1 MDQIKEI
8 PAAKIIIVKLQPA
21 EEGHALIPRVKY
33 VNSSAA
39 DFLGY
44 SAQELLQKNLNFLFP
59 EGKQRE
65 VWQSALSQLNG
76 TAASKSFKGEIETR
90 ERARI
95 PVFVSLRSLPQ
106 QNKAPH
112 AVLMLLQDLSRSVK
126 KTPAA
131 APPSGKGS
139 SELDPYQCL
148 EVEHALVES
157 EERFRQMAD
166 MAGEWLWEQDPD
178 GYYIYSSTAVNQILG
193 FTVNQVIGRHY
204 TEFLTDQDKES
215 QRSYA
220 SIRHPFFGLTNHY
233 RHKDGHLV
241 ITESTGLP
249 IINPAGKLLKWR
261 GVDRDITARKQFQD
275 ALIESEKRIR
285 LIIESS
291 LSAIVIMDS
300 YGIIT
305 DWNPQAEK
313 IFGWTRLEAVG
324 QPLDQLIVPQRLRR
338 AHREGLQRFLST
350 GAGPMLNRLIELT
363 ALRRDQTEFP
373 VEVSISPMK
382 EGNAYSFSAFI
393 HDISSRKAA
402 EHQIRE
408 AQVKLA
414 VARNEINIART
425 IQTSLS
431 PSVPIDTEQFEV
443 HGFCLPADQVGGDYF
458 DYFFVNENRLEMI
471 VADVSGHSLG
481 PALFMVETR
490 SAIRALANGKG
501 TPSEKMTVLNQFL
514 FEDLD
519 RSDFF
524 ITLFYMQY
532 DIGTRRLCF
541 ASAGHPPPLLF
552 QPAHNTCTAL
562 DAGGLILG
570 VNKNVTF
577 EENTLALEQGDIVL
591 LYTDG
596 LIEAENDQGEFFGID
611 RVCELFRTHS
621 GQTPKQLID
630 TLLDQLKQF
639 CRAQTF
645 KDDITLMVFRCK

>member
-8 PAAKIIIVKLQPA
+8 PAAKIIIVKLLPS
-21 EEGHALIPRVKY
+21 EEGHGLIPRVKY

-39 DFLGY
+39 SFLGY
-44 SAQELLQKNLNFLFP
+44 SVQELLHKNFNVVFP
-59 EGKQRE
+59 EGKQRDL
-65 VWQSALSQLNG
+65 WQSILSQLNDKV
-76 TAASKSFKGEIETR
+76 TSKSFTGEIETR
-90 ERARI
+90 ENTRI
-95 PVFVSLRSLPQ
+95 PVFVSLRVLPR
-106 QNKAPH
+106 QNKASNV
-112 AVLMLLQDLSRSVK
+112 VLVLLQDLSRSVK
-126 KTPAA
+126 KPPSIA
-131 APPSGKGS
+131 APGKA
-139 SELDPYQCL
+139 SELDAYQCS

-178 GYYIYSSTAVNQILG
+178 GYYIYCSTAVNQILG

-204 TEFLTDQDKES
+204 TEFLTDQDKEN

-220 SIRHPFFGLTNHY
+220 SIHHPFYGLTNHY

-249 IINPAGKLLKWR
+249 IINADGKLLKWR

-324 QPLDQLIVPQRLRR
+324 QPLDQLIIPQRLRQ
-338 AHREGLQRFLST
+338 AHREGLQRFLHT
-350 GAGPMLNRLIELT
+350 GAGPMLNRLVEMV
-363 ALRRDQTEFP
+363 ALRRDHTEFP
-373 VEVSISPMK
+373 VEISISPMK

-402 EHQIRE
+402 EQQIRE

-414 VARNEINIART
+414 VARNEINIARN
-425 IQTSLS
+425 IQASLS
-431 PSVPIDTEQFEV
+431 PSVPINNEHFEV

-458 DYFFVNENRLEMI
+458 DYFFINENQLEMI

-490 SAIRALANGKG
+490 SAIRALATGEG
-501 TPSEKMTVLNQFL
+501 TPSEKMALLNQFL

-532 DIGTRRLCF
+532 DVGTRKLCF
-541 ASAGHPPPLLF
+541 ASAGHPRPLLF
-552 QPAHNTCTAL
+552 KPARNVCTAL

-570 VNKNVTF
+570 VNKNVIF
-577 EENTLALEQGDIVL
+577 EENTVILEQGDIVL

-596 LIEAENDQGEFFGID
+596 LIEAENDRGEFFGID
-611 RVCELFRTHS
+611 RVCDIFRKHS
-621 GQTPKQLID
+621 GRTPRQLID
-630 TLLDQLKQF
+630 IILDHLKQF

-645 KDDITLMVFRCK
+645 KDDVTLMVFKCK